1 MLALRLPKDLE
12 ERLEFMAKRT
22 GRTKS
27 AFARQAI
34 IDNIDAL
41 EDEFLL
47 ERAYAEDDG
56 TRISMDDVEAKLKA
70 RRDGA

>member
-12 ERLEFMAKRT
+12 ERLAFMAKRT

-47 ERAYAEDDG
+47 ERAYEEDDG
-56 TRISMDDVEAKLKA
+56 TRVSLEAVKEKLNSRKTNQ
-70 RRDGA
+70 

>member
-12 ERLEFMAKRT
+12 ERLAFMAKRT

-47 ERAYAEDDG
+47 ERAHEEDDG
-56 TRISMDDVEAKLKA
+56 TRVSLEAVKEKLNSRKTNQ
-70 RRDGA
+70 

>member
-12 ERLEFMAKRT
+12 DRLAFMAKRT

-47 ERAYAEDDG
+47 ERAYAESDG
-56 TRISMDDVEAKLKA
+56 TTYSLAEVKEMWDV
-70 RRDGA
+70 D

>member
-12 ERLEFMAKRT
+12 ERLAFMAKRT

-47 ERAYAEDDG
+47 ERAYAESDG
-56 TRISMDDVEAKLKA
+56 TTYSLAEVKKMWDV
-70 RRDGA
+70 D

>member
-12 ERLEFMAKRT
+12 DRLAFMAKRT

-34 IDNIDAL
+34 IDNIDEL
-41 EDEFLL
+41 EDIYLAEQALK
-47 ERAYAEDDG
+47 EDDG
-56 TRISMDDVEAKLKA
+56 TRISLAEIEAKLKA
-70 RRDGA
+70 RKAAA

>member
-34 IDNIDAL
+34 IENIDAL

-47 ERAYAEDDG
+47 EKAYAQSDG
-56 TRISMDDVEAKLKA
+56 TTYTLAKVKEMWGV
-70 RRDGA
+70 D

>member
-12 ERLEFMAKRT
+12 ERLAFMAKRT

-47 ERAYAEDDG
+47 ERAYGEDDG
-56 TRISMDDVEAKLKA
+56 TRVSLDEVEAKLKA
-70 RRDGA
+70 RKDAP

>member
-12 ERLEFMAKRT
+12 DRLAFMAKRT

-47 ERAYAEDDG
+47 ERAYAESDG
-56 TRISMDDVEAKLKA
+56 TTYSLAEVKEMWGVD
-70 RRDGA
+70 

>member
-1 MLALRLPKDLE
+1 MLALRLPKDIE
-12 ERLEFMAKRT
+12 DRLTFMAKRT

-47 ERAYAEDDG
+47 ERAYAESDG
-56 TRISMDDVEAKLKA
+56 TTYSLAEVKEMWGVD
-70 RRDGA
+70 

>member
-1 MLALRLPKDLE
+1 
-12 ERLEFMAKRT
+12 MAKRT

-41 EDEFLL
+41 EDGFLL
-47 ERAYAEDDG
+47 EWAYEEDDG
-56 TRISMDDVEAKLKA
+56 TRVSMNEVEAKLKA
-70 RRDGA
+70 RRDAA